1 MTTDNSNYQ
10 QGEEEIIGSLGGED
24 PMLQTDDD
32 LLAGD
37 NFFEEKP
44 PKEPDNVKEDNF
56 EDQEEEE
63 EVEGGEGGEE
73 EGEEEVEDLSEKSN
87 AELFNTLLKNNGL
100 DIYEELPED
109 FSFERLAQDLPN
121 YADQL
126 AAAKYKEKLEEAGRI
141 GDYIEMI
148 QSGVNPESLNPAI
161 ELERLMGVDL
171 NSDSVTEED
180 FYNMVVEVEMRKGN
194 DEETATIIAEGLK
207 NRGADVLKEKALA
220 HQEFVGEYVETLK
233 KQAQQQ
239 YQQEQMQKEQ
249 TLKEEHDS
257 FVKALQQTDL
267 PRAEKERIYDFQY
280 NRDQL
285 VTFTNAKGEQEQTYV
300 TKYDL
305 ALHNIMQDPS
315 KHVKLLEFVA
325 SGLDLPKYKKHKIE
339 NSINRQILDQLEGK
353 TRSKSKSSKSN
364 SSSGE
369 EEVIIGNLF

>member
-10 QGEEEIIGSLGGED
+10 QGEEEVLGSLSGED

-32 LLAGD
+32 LLAGN
-37 NFFEEKP
+37 NFFEEDP
-44 PKEPDNVKEDNF
+44 PKQPDVAEDSQDEDDID
-56 EDQEEEE
+56 EDQEEDLEDPIEE
-63 EVEGGEGGEE
+63 ENE
-73 EGEEEVEDLSEKSN
+73 EDLSEKSN

-141 GDYIEMI
+141 GEYIEMI
-148 QSGVNPESLNPAI
+148 QSGVNPEALNPAL
-161 ELERLMGVDL
+161 ELEKLIGVDL
-171 NSDSVTEED
+171 NNESATEED
-180 FYNMVVEVEMRKGN
+180 FYNMVVQVEMRKGN
-194 DEETATIIAEGLK
+194 DEETATIIAEGLRNK
-207 NRGADVLKEKALA
+207 GIDVLKEKALA

-233 KQAQQQ
+233 NQAQQQ
-239 YQQEQMQKEQ
+239 YQQEQMQQEQ
-249 TLKEEHDS
+249 ALKEEHDS

-339 NSINRQILDQLEGK
+339 NSINKQILDQLEGK
-353 TRSKSKSSKSN
+353 TRSKSKSSKPN

>member
-37 NFFEEKP
+37 NFFEEEP
-44 PKEPDNVKEDNF
+44 PKQPNVAGDSQDEDDID
-56 EDQEEEE
+56 EDQDEDLEDPIEEEE
-63 EVEGGEGGEE
+63 EE
-73 EGEEEVEDLSEKSN
+73 EDLSEKSN

-126 AAAKYKEKLEEAGRI
+126 AAAKYREKLEEAGRI

-148 QSGVNPESLNPAI
+148 QSGVNPEALNPAL
-161 ELERLMGVDL
+161 ELEKLMGIDL
-171 NSDSVTEED
+171 NNESTTEED
-180 FYNMVVEVEMRKGN
+180 FYNMVVQVEMRKGN
-194 DEETATIIAEGLK
+194 DEETATIIAEGLRNK
-207 NRGADVLKEKALA
+207 GIDVLKEKALA
-220 HQEFVGEYVETLK
+220 HQEFVGEYVENLK
-233 KQAQQQ
+233 QQAQQQ
-239 YQQEQMQKEQ
+239 YQQEQMQQEQ
-249 TLKEEHDS
+249 ALKEEHDS

-285 VTFTNAKGEQEQTYV
+285 VTFTNARGEQEQTYV

-353 TRSKSKSSKSN
+353 ARSKSKSSKSN

>member
-10 QGEEEIIGSLGGED
+10 QGEEEILGSLSGED

-32 LLAGD
+32 LLAGN
-37 NFFEEKP
+37 NFFEEEPPKP
-44 PKEPDNVKEDNF
+44 PNVAGDSQDEDDID
-56 EDQEEEE
+56 EDQDEDLEDPIE
-63 EVEGGEGGEE
+63 EVEEE
-73 EGEEEVEDLSEKSN
+73 EDLSEKSN

-126 AAAKYKEKLEEAGRI
+126 AAAKYREKLEEAGRI

-148 QSGVNPESLNPAI
+148 QSGVNPEALNPAL
-161 ELERLMGVDL
+161 ELEKLMSIDL
-171 NSDSVTEED
+171 NNESTTEED
-180 FYNMVVEVEMRKGN
+180 FYNMVVQVEMRKGN
-194 DEETATIIAEGLK
+194 DEETATIIAEGLRNK
-207 NRGADVLKEKALA
+207 GIDVLKEKALA
-220 HQEFVGEYVETLK
+220 HQEFVGEYVENLK
-233 KQAQQQ
+233 QQAQQQ
-239 YQQEQMQKEQ
+239 YQQEQMQQEQ
-249 TLKEEHDS
+249 ALKEEHDS

-285 VTFTNAKGEQEQTYV
+285 VTFTNARGEQEQTYV

-339 NSINRQILDQLEGK
+339 NSINKQILDQLEGK
-353 TRSKSKSSKSN
+353 ARSKSKSSKPN

>member
-10 QGEEEIIGSLGGED
+10 QGEEEILGSLSGED

-32 LLAGD
+32 LLAGN
-37 NFFEEKP
+37 NFFEEEPPKP
-44 PKEPDNVKEDNF
+44 PNVAGDSQDEDDID
-56 EDQEEEE
+56 EDQDEDLEDPIE
-63 EVEGGEGGEE
+63 EVEEE
-73 EGEEEVEDLSEKSN
+73 EDLSEKSN

-126 AAAKYKEKLEEAGRI
+126 AAAKYREKLEEAGRI

-148 QSGVNPESLNPAI
+148 QSGVNPEALNPAL
-161 ELERLMGVDL
+161 ELEKLMSIDL
-171 NSDSVTEED
+171 NNESTTEED
-180 FYNMVVEVEMRKGN
+180 FYNMVVQVEMRKGN
-194 DEETATIIAEGLK
+194 DEETATIIAEGLRNK
-207 NRGADVLKEKALA
+207 GIDVLKEKALA
-220 HQEFVGEYVETLK
+220 HQEFVGEYVENLK
-233 KQAQQQ
+233 QQAQQQ
-239 YQQEQMQKEQ
+239 YQQEQMQQEQ
-249 TLKEEHDS
+249 ALKEEHDS

-285 VTFTNAKGEQEQTYV
+285 VTFTNARGEQEQTYV

-339 NSINRQILDQLEGK
+339 NSINKQILDQLEGK
-353 TRSKSKSSKSN
+353 TRSKSKSSKPN